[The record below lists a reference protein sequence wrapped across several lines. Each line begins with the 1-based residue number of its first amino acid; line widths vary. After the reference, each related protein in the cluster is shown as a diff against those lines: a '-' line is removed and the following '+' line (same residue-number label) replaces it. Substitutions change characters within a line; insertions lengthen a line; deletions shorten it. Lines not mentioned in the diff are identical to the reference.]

1 MLKLKLQSWP
11 PDGKSDSFEKTLFL
25 GKIEGRRRRR
35 LQRMKWLEGITD
47 SMDTSLSKGQQLVM
61 DREAWQAAVHG
72 ITKSQTRL
80 SDLSELNWKRILP
93 CASQSL
99 GRTQRKLWTLTCGQN
114 KYIKERTVRTCEGR
128 GGSSQERHWPR
139 ISWRK
144 NRKSTWRESR
154 AKPREALSLGLLKKE
169 QKGHVKGEMGQA
181 KRGTGTGMMRYGC
194 VQTGLLH
201 MYLVGHGLIDLIG
214 SCKLCNNRLE
224 CTCLSH
230 NSVCYNQMCVRIE
243 YLWTLNGLLATQDHL
258 KTQLCIKDACA
269 WIGEA
274 TVVSLIHCV
283 VPRVHRQNW
292 NSPFGY
298 FVAYLWALLCHI
310 GVCVGWV

>member
-1 MLKLKLQSWP
+1 MDQAKRGTGP
-11 PDGKSDSFEKTLFL
+11 GFPEERTERAP
-25 GKIEGRRRRR
+25 EGRV
-35 LQRMKWLEGITD
+35 G
-47 SMDTSLSKGQQLVM
+47 
-61 DREAWQAAVHG
+61 
-72 ITKSQTRL
+72 
-80 SDLSELNWKRILP
+80 P
-93 CASQSL
+93 
-99 GRTQRKLWTLTCGQN
+99 
-114 KYIKERTVRTCEGR
+114 
-128 GGSSQERHWPR
+128 SQERHCPR
-139 ISWRK
+139 VYWRK
-144 NRKSTWRESR
+144 NRKDTSRER
-154 AKPREALSLGLLKKE
+154 WAKPREALAPGLHKRE
-169 QKGHVKGEMGQA
+169 QEDLKGEMGQA

-201 MYLVGHGLIDLIG
+201 VYLGGRGLMDLID

-243 YLWTLNGLLATQDHL
+243 YLWTLNGLLATQGHL

-298 FVAYLWALLCHI
+298 FVAYLWAVLCHI